1 VGLRSTKPP
10 ANSVNAM
17 MMDAL
22 ATLLPNAK
30 KPFLIFLLLLIG
42 T

>member
-1 VGLRSTKPP
+1 MM
-10 ANSVNAM
+10 M

-30 KPFLIFLLLLIG
+30 EAFLIFLLLLVDII
-42 T
+42 TPQTYDYI

>member
-1 VGLRSTKPP
+1 
-10 ANSVNAM
+10 M

-30 KPFLIFLLLLIG
+30 KPFLIFLLLLIDIVMPQ
-42 T
+42 TYDYI